1 MAYGKIKADTLIYD
15 NSGSDTEVTISSLG
29 SKAPIAS
36 PTFTGDVTV
45 NAQGD
50 LRLADSDSSNYV
62 GFQAP
67 GVVST
72 SVVWT
77 LPTADGTNGQLLKT
91 NGSNVLSWVDD
102 NALSLIDEDNMS
114 SDSNT
119 RPPSQQSVKAYVDAK
134 STLVVADESS
144 DTTCFPLFVTAATGT
159 LAAKTGSNIT
169 FNSST
174 GLLETSAITTTGNVI
189 VGGNLTVSGTTTT
202 VNSTTLTVDDKNIE
216 LGSVSSPSDTTADGG
231 GITLKGA
238 TDKTIT
244 WVDATDSWTFNQ
256 PITVQKAGAAD
267 LMIGSTDAGGARIYL
282 DGDSNGDFSGGD
294 YAFIKH
300 DTDGDLHIAAD
311 NPNND
316 GEIKFYTA
324 DSATLALTLA
334 GANGTFAGTVS
345 DSLGDVRSIPPLAKT
360 ATYTP
365 TAADAG
371 KCITTTHGVTIDNV
385 WTAGDAL
392 TIINTGSSDITITQG
407 GSFTLTNTS
416 DAATGNRT
424 LAAKGMVTIYF
435 NTAAT
440 GFISGSGLS

>member
-1 MAYGKIKADTLIYD
+1 IIYD
-15 NSGSDTEVTISSLG
+15 NSGSDVEKTIASLAAA
-29 SKAPIAS
+29 APTAS
-36 PTFTGDVTV
+36 PTFTGNVTV

-50 LRLADSDSSNYV
+50 LRLADSDSTHYV

-174 GLLETSAITTTGNVI
+174 GLLETSAVTTTGNVI

-216 LGSVSSPSDTTADGG
+216 LGSVSSPSDTT
-231 GITLKGA
+231 
-238 TDKTIT
+238 
-244 WVDATDSWTFNQ
+244 
-256 PITVQKAGAAD
+256 
-267 LMIGSTDAGGARIYL
+267 
-282 DGDSNGDFSGGD
+282 
-294 YAFIKH
+294 
-300 DTDGDLHIAAD
+300 
-311 NPNND
+311 
-316 GEIKFYTA
+316 
-324 DSATLALTLA
+324 
-334 GANGTFAGTVS
+334 
-345 DSLGDVRSIPPLAKT
+345 
-360 ATYTP
+360 
-365 TAADAG
+365 
-371 KCITTTHGVTIDNV
+371 
-385 WTAGDAL
+385 
-392 TIINTGSSDITITQG
+392 
-407 GSFTLTNTS
+407 
-416 DAATGNRT
+416 
-424 LAAKGMVTIYF
+424 
-435 NTAAT
+435 
-440 GFISGSGLS
+440 